1 MSCTVVRTLLSI
13 HQHHLGDMKGK
24 DRARSCHN
32 KSPADDSRGNGLR
45 LRTQRGVLPS
55 HVEDSLSEHEV
66 ISVLSSG
73 RT

>member
-13 HQHHLGDMKGK
+13 HQHHLGDVKGK

-45 LRTQRGVLPS
+45 LRTQRGSFHPTWKTHFQS
-55 HVEDSLSEHEV
+55 M
-66 ISVLSSG
+66 
-73 RT
+73 R